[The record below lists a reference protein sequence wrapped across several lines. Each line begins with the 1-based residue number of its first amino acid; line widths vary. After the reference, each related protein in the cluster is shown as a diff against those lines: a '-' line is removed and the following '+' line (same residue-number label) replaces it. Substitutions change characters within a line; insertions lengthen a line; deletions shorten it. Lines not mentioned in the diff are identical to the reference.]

1 MSTSAAERVGSAGGR
16 AEVGSIGRSGGI
28 EERRNGGAG
37 RRHRHAVRPAGGGGH
52 CGRVGGAGA
61 GSEEQQH
68 EHHGQGV
75 EVEGLAVAQL
85 DGNHRGAI
93 EAEGAGLKIGREQR
107 SRGAVAGRRVG
118 LPVDGRGGIDGG
130 RRRGGRRGVRVL
142 VGREEALTEAAP
154 EVDAEADD
162 EGEFEEVEHEHEG
175 FAEQVVELLEEVE
188 HGVWSDEGVKR
199 GGDGW
204 ICGFAVGARRFA
216 WRVVWCGVGGWAL
229 PCGRWRS
236 GLVGWASVAALWVC
250 FDGAKVR
257 FCSKENRFF
266 GILHDEKAADC
277 GGVLQACG
285 REPRASASLQ
295 PGALRPRPDGGASL
309 GAGGAPLPAVPPLTR
324 TEPDHVRRRVGLG
337 GGAAARGASVAIEE
351 VGVLEGAAEG
361 APVGQR
367 GHDAEALLWREG
379 GELAVD
385 FEFRFDP
392 HELFG
397 RHFVE
402 AASGLSVVFSVAR
415 AEIGFEVGVGEGAA
429 VGDVSGCAVGFE
441 QFGAQRG
448 DVHQQGVEAVGAAM
462 QGACFAAQAGLAN
475 VGQRV
480 GGRDVALRGE
490 ELAGRVEAVGR
501 RCGRGRGGRQCGE
514 EEEIGFAAGIVRP
527 IAENEVG
534 LEVGIDAVGARRPAD
549 VVGELQARSVGGR
562 IAGGPVVRVGLL
574 VVASRE
580 EGEHAQEKKGGAH
593 GVNE

>member
-1 MSTSAAERVGSAGGR
+1 M
-16 AEVGSIGRSGGI
+16 
-28 EERRNGGAG
+28 
-37 RRHRHAVRPAGGGGH
+37 
-52 CGRVGGAGA
+52 
-61 GSEEQQH
+61 
-68 EHHGQGV
+68 
-75 EVEGLAVAQL
+75 
-85 DGNHRGAI
+85 
-93 EAEGAGLKIGREQR
+93 
-107 SRGAVAGRRVG
+107 
-118 LPVDGRGGIDGG
+118 
-130 RRRGGRRGVRVL
+130 
-142 VGREEALTEAAP
+142 
-154 EVDAEADD
+154 
-162 EGEFEEVEHEHEG
+162 
-175 FAEQVVELLEEVE
+175 
-188 HGVWSDEGVKR
+188 
-199 GGDGW
+199 
-204 ICGFAVGARRFA
+204 
-216 WRVVWCGVGGWAL
+216 
-229 PCGRWRS
+229 
-236 GLVGWASVAALWVC
+236 
-250 FDGAKVR
+250 
-257 FCSKENRFF
+257 
-266 GILHDEKAADC
+266 
-277 GGVLQACG
+277 
-285 REPRASASLQ
+285 
-295 PGALRPRPDGGASL
+295 
-309 GAGGAPLPAVPPLTR
+309 
-324 TEPDHVRRRVGLG
+324 RRRVGLG
-337 GGAAARGASVAIEE
+337 GEAAARGASVAIEE

-367 GHDAEALLWREG
+367 GHDAEALLGREG

-415 AEIGFEVGVGEGAA
+415 AEIGLEVGVGEGAA
-429 VGDVSGCAVGFE
+429 VGDVGGCAVGFE

-462 QGACFAAQAGLAN
+462 HSACFAAQAGLAN

-480 GGRDVALRGE
+480 GGRGVALRGE

-562 IAGGPVVRVGLL
+562 IAGGLVVRVRLL

-580 EGEHAQEKKGGAH
+580 EGEHAEEKKGGAH